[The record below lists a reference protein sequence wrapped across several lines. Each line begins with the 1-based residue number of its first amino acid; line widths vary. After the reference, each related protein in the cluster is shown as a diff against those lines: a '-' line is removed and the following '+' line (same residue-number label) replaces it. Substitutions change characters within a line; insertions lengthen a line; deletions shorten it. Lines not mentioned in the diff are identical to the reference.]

1 MWWFSAMSS
10 NRNREE
16 FGPVTR
22 NRSSSANEASK
33 PILVLQ
39 RRQTHIGNKPLNF
52 SPSNAS
58 NDGKSFLDLFFF
70 LCFYAIAIW
79 QFYQQKWSFSQSL
92 TIYVYYIPH
101 HHHPPCPIWIY
112 IYNSPVKVKVTKIEK
127 NRKKKKRKN
136 NRTNKI
142 IIKNKTRT
150 QFCPDFYQLNISIW
164 ISIWN
169 LCSLSFLCCFDSMAS
184 SMIII

>member
-39 RRQTHIGNKPLNF
+39 RRQTHTGNKPLNF

-58 NDGKSFLDLFFF
+58 NDGKSSLHLFH
-70 LCFYAIAIW
+70 CFYTFA
-79 QFYQQKWSFSQSL
+79 FYSFISRKQNPNV
-92 TIYVYYIPH
+92 TFYIPPKIFEH
-101 HHHPPCPIWIY
+101 

-127 NRKKKKRKN
+127 NRKKKKK
-136 NRTNKI
+136 
-142 IIKNKTRT
+142 KTRKQT
-150 QFCPDFYQLNISIW
+150 NSYKTRHAHIQLAKNLFNFSPISINSFE
-164 ISIWN
+164 IFVRYHFCVVFN
-169 LCSLSFLCCFDSMAS
+169 LMAVFPPFQW
-184 SMIII
+184 

>member
-39 RRQTHIGNKPLNF
+39 RRQTHTGNKPLNF

-58 NDGKSFLDLFFF
+58 NDGKSFLDIF
-70 LCFYAIAIW
+70 LCFYTFAFYGFINRKQIPNDTFFCCPLPSPNIW
-79 QFYQQKWSFSQSL
+79 TYLQFHRESRSD
-92 TIYVYYIPH
+92 
-101 HHHPPCPIWIY
+101 
-112 IYNSPVKVKVTKIEK
+112 K
-127 NRKKKKRKN
+127 NRKESRKKKQE
-136 NRTNKI
+136 NKQNHT
-142 IIKNKTRT
+142 KRNTHT
-150 QFCPDFYQLNISIW
+150 LN
-164 ISIWN
+164 
-169 LCSLSFLCCFDSMAS
+169 
-184 SMIII
+184 